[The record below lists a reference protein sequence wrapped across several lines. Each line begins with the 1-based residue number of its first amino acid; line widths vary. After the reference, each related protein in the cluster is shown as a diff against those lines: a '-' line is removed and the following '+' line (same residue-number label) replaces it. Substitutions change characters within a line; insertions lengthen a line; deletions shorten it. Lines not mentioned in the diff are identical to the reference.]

1 MVASE
6 CTTKATFFV
15 NHKKKTAK
23 LKNKNKKKNI
33 AMVIYVETTKGLC
46 LQCLFFFEFGGV
58 FWGVISPHSV
68 LFNVNLRCG
77 KKIPHFW
84 FPRI

>member
-1 MVASE
+1 
-6 CTTKATFFV
+6 
-15 NHKKKTAK
+15 
-23 LKNKNKKKNI
+23 
-33 AMVIYVETTKGLC
+33 MVIYVETTKGLC

-68 LFNVNLRCG
+68 LSNVNLRCG